1 MPDYTGPKT
10 YLEKLQFAQ
19 RVVRGAKFR
28 NDQKQALREL
38 CEGVYELVMA
48 LLEREE
54 GIEKAPD
61 GGQPGKRLPPGE
73 APDRAG

>member
-1 MPDYTGPKT
+1 MISRAMSIT

-28 NDQKQALREL
+28 NGQKQALREL

-54 GIEKAPD
+54 GREKPAAVDPADKKPAP
-61 GGQPGKRLPPGE
+61 
-73 APDRAG
+73 

>member
-1 MPDYTGPKT
+1 MPDFIGPRT

-38 CEGVYELVMA
+38 CEGVHELVMA

-54 GIEKAPD
+54 GREVPPSS
-61 GGQPGKRLPPGE
+61 GQPDKKPTP
-73 APDRAG
+73 

>member
-1 MPDYTGPKT
+1 MADLTGPAT

-38 CEGVYELVMA
+38 CEGVYEVVMA

-54 GIEKAPD
+54 GKEVRPGDSPPD
-61 GGQPGKRLPPGE
+61 KKPTP
-73 APDRAG
+73 

>member
-1 MPDYTGPKT
+1 MPDYSGPRT

-54 GIEKAPD
+54 GLEKRPAGDPSGTPPAPD
-61 GGQPGKRLPPGE
+61 EDPTS
-73 APDRAG
+73 

>member
-19 RVVRGAKFR
+19 RVIRGAKFR

-38 CEGVYELVMA
+38 CEGVYEVVMA
-48 LLEREE
+48 LLERE
-54 GIEKAPD
+54 GGLEKSPD
-61 GGQPGKRLPPGE
+61 GGQPGKQSEPGE
-73 APDRAG
+73 APPPAG